1 MTGQF
6 KRELMVTASLLTLA
20 IPGTAYAQAAPAP
33 IPVPAGPVTPQPT
46 PTPNASGVS
55 QGGSTTGSPIRP
67 YSGDI
72 RGFRGDIRGFW
83 GDIRGFR
90 GDIRGFW
97 GDIRGFWGNPAN
109 FGNANNPFDT
119 TSSASFWG
127 DVSGYNTAGNA
138 TAPSWTAVG
147 DFWTVNGPALN
158 SIGDGWNGLGAYSS
172 TNAAQYATIAQ
183 QLQTLLN
190 GSSATWGGA
199 VGAAT
204 GKSFSD
210 GFVAPLLAKYG
221 IDLNKPATL
230 AGVDPAQ
237 FLFGYYD
244 TLNNYSG
251 RGHVDHWM
259 KEVDYTPSMTQQIG
273 DGARATI
280 GVLDMAVSK
289 DTTSNLTAFNPS
301 STFTTGH
308 GDAVASLIVADPTKG
323 GVMGM
328 APMATVLTYNPFDST
343 GTAGWADIQTGVV
356 ALSNAGANVIN
367 ASLGVPGWTLNE
379 GWNQVFSKLTVSYAT
394 SGTVFVIAAGNDGA
408 KQTQNILWN
417 FQTNPKFI
425 VVGSANTAGTISNFS
440 NMPGTACLS
449 AIDVNKA
456 CPNGSKLMN
465 FFITA
470 PGEAMLVSDGAGG
483 LTRQSGTSF
492 AAPLVSGTIALL
504 QDRWPWLAN
513 YPAETVNIILKTARP
528 ISDGSPV
535 APAIGPTANLPL
547 GENAGVNATYGVG
560 ELDVGAAL
568 SPIDF
573 SKVRFY
579 QYVDGKIVN
588 TDAGKLRDPKQQAKW
603 TAAGMYF
610 YAYEDVGKTFRDFAI
625 PLDANL
631 LNQTTMSAFTGSM
644 QQFQFYIMSRLQTW
658 MGAGNTLPGPAAP
671 KLTGLHFSQA
681 APTSFGLD
689 MSVATAPKQ
698 LTAGFRQSGVPYQMA
713 VRLADHDNRFAFTM
727 GAGDGALAMGANSER
742 GMASDYDPYTGGANP
757 ALGFAS
763 GGAYGQAR
771 VALTDH
777 VSVATG
783 ISQRELRRDL
793 RNASPV
799 EAQAFGGIAPYRSA
813 AVTAAVTW
821 TGGPLRVTGTYTRLH
836 EDGAILGEQSS
847 NRFDVA
853 HGSNTDGA
861 TVEAAVSVTRTLRF
875 DVTGTGTRTIAGGE
889 QNLRTADG
897 GLRAMSWQLGVSK
910 DHLFSRHDALR
921 VTLAQPLHVEGGG
934 FDYTTVKVVD
944 RQEGTLGAVVQ
955 HFDLGDQVKR
965 DLVGEAQ
972 YAHDVLGGRA
982 QFRLF
987 GRADLAGQQGTQLPA
1002 VMAGSG
1008 FRLTF

>member
-1 MTGQF
+1 MTGQY
-6 KRELMVTASLLTLA
+6 KRKLMLTASLLAFGTVAIPTAAVAQTLA
-20 IPGTAYAQAAPAP
+20 PSAGTPA
-33 IPVPAGPVTPQPT
+33 PT
-46 PTPNASGVS
+46 PTPTPTPPAT
-55 QGGSTTGSPIRP
+55 GGSTTSNPIRP

-97 GDIRGFWGNPAN
+97 GDIRGFWGNAAN

-119 TSSASFWG
+119 TSNASFWG
-127 DVSGYNTAGNA
+127 DISGYNTPANA
-138 TAPSWTAVG
+138 KAPTWAAVG
-147 DFWTVNGPALN
+147 DFWTANGTTLN
-158 SIGDGWNGLGAYSS
+158 GIGDSWNGLGAYS
-172 TNAAQYATIAQ
+172 TANAAQYAAVAQ

-199 VGAAT
+199 VTAAT

-221 IDLNKPATL
+221 VDLNNPATL
-230 AGVDPAQ
+230 AGVDPAV

-244 TLNNYSG
+244 QLNNYSG

-308 GDAVASLIVADPTKG
+308 GDAVASLLVADPIKG

-328 APMATVLTYNPFDST
+328 APMATVLTYNPFDYT

-356 ALSNAGANVIN
+356 ALSNAGANVVN

-379 GWNQVFSKLTVSYAT
+379 GWNQVFSKFSVSFAT
-394 SGTVFVIAAGNDGA
+394 AGTVFVIAAGNDGVQ
-408 KQTQNILWN
+408 QTQNILWN
-417 FQTNPKFI
+417 FLTNPKFI
-425 VVGSANTAGTISNFS
+425 VVGSANTTGTISAFS
-440 NMPGTACLS
+440 NTPGTACLS
-449 AIDVNKA
+449 AFDVNKA
-456 CPNGSKLMN
+456 CPSGSKLMN
-465 FFITA
+465 YFITA

-483 LTRQSGTSF
+483 LMRQSGTSF

-528 ISDGSPV
+528 ISDGSPA
-535 APAIGPTANLPL
+535 APALSPTANLPL

-568 SPIDF
+568 SPLDF
-573 SKVRFY
+573 NKVKFY
-579 QYVDGKIVN
+579 QYVNGQIVN

-603 TAAGMYF
+603 NAAGMYF

-631 LNQTTMSAFTGSM
+631 INQSTMSSFTGSM
-644 QQFQFYIMSRLQTW
+644 QQFQYYVMSRLQTW
-658 MGAGNTLPGPAAP
+658 MGAGNTLPGASTPAP
-671 KLTGLHFSQA
+671 KLTGLDFTQA

-689 MSVATAPKQ
+689 MSVAAAPKAQ
-698 LTAGFRQSGVPYQMA
+698 LAGFRQSGVPFQTA
-713 VRLADHDNRFAFTM
+713 VRLADHDHRFALTM
-727 GAGDGALAMGANSER
+727 GAGDGAIVLGDRTADGI
-742 GMASDYDPYTGGANP
+742 ASDYDPYTGGTNP

-763 GGAYGQAR
+763 GGAYGHLS

-777 VSVATG
+777 VTVSTG

-793 RNASPV
+793 RNATLD
-799 EAQAFGGIAPYRSA
+799 EAQLFGGVQPYRA
-813 AVTAAVTW
+813 AAATAAVSW
-821 TGGPLRVTGTYTRLH
+821 RSGPVRLTGTYTRLH
-836 EDGAILGEQSS
+836 EDGAILGEQST
-847 NRFDVA
+847 NRFDIA
-853 HGSNTDGA
+853 HGSSTNGA
-861 TVEAAVSVTRTLRF
+861 TIEAALAVTPTLQL
-875 DVTGTGTRTIAGGE
+875 DATGTATRTIANGE
-889 QNLRTADG
+889 QNYRTTAG
-897 GLRAMSWQLGVSK
+897 GLQGMSWQFGMTK
-910 DHLFSRHDALR
+910 DHLLDGRDTLR
-921 VTLAQPLHVEGGG
+921 LTVAQPLHIERGG
-934 FDYTTVKVVD
+934 FDYTMVKVID
-944 RQEGTLGAVVQ
+944 RQTGTLGAVVQ
-955 HFDLGDQVKR
+955 HFDLGDETQR
-965 DLVGEAQ
+965 DLVGEAM
-972 YAHDVLGGRA
+972 YAHDLLGTHA
-982 QFRLF
+982 QLRLF
-987 GRADLAGQQGTQLPA
+987 GRANLAGTPSNQIPGL
-1002 VMAGSG
+1002 MAGTG
-1008 FRLTF
+1008 LHLTF